1 MRYGLLVE
9 QYLLGPEILRQSIS
23 GMSDDQLNASPIPF
37 KWSTREVVLHLA
49 DMDLI
54 YADHMKRVIAEEEP
68 TLLGVDDKLYGSRLA
83 YDNRDVDEE
92 VRLIKAHA
100 PAYGS
105 HIAAIDADDFKRKGI
120 HSVEGP
126 LTLADLLQR
135 DGSHTASRAIH
146 RGKTQ
151 GAKHWR
157 ARYSISSRKCRSYGA
172 FNCLET
178 CRHSAAAV
186 FFNINV
192 Q

>member
-83 YDNRDVDEE
+83 YDKRDVDEE
-92 VRLIKAHA
+92 VRLIMAMRRHM
-100 PAYGS
+100 GR
-105 HIAAIDADDFKRKGI
+105 ILRAIDADDFKRKAI

-135 DGSHTASRAIH
+135 ATDHIPHHAQYIEEKRKALNIGERAIPFYLASVGVME
-146 RGKTQ
+146 RLI
-151 GAKHWR
+151 A
-157 ARYSISSRKCRSYGA
+157 
-172 FNCLET
+172 
-178 CRHSAAAV
+178 
-186 FFNINV
+186 
-192 Q
+192 